1 METTN
6 GRIRWRDATMVH
18 DLAVDTIPQTVRALA
33 SACIEQQKAATARCG
48 RPFRAEPEALSK
60 VSEAALKDVLAAGD
74 DVHGIATDRSISN
87 VVPFNSGKYED
98 AVRDETVIAQRKALD
113 QAMATLL
120 RGVFDAPGKLYFTES
135 GHFWYPPQSFM
146 SWHTNSRV
154 PGWRAYLSYGEDPGE
169 SFFRYRDTDSG
180 RIVTLKDSG
189 WNLRVFMLSANRPLW
204 HAVYSNTNRFS
215 FGYLVTS
222 RSLVDRIRGR
232 LGRKARA

>member
-1 METTN
+1 METTE
-6 GRIRWRDATMVH
+6 GKIRWRSRTMVH
-18 DLAVDTIPQTVRALA
+18 DLDADAIPQAVRDLA
-33 SACIEQQKAATARCG
+33 AACIEQQKVATARCK

-60 VSEAALKDVLAAGD
+60 VSEAALQDVLVAGD
-74 DVHGIATDRSISN
+74 DIHGIATDRSISN

-98 AVRDETVIAQRKALD
+98 AVRDEVVMVQRKALD
-113 QAMATLL
+113 QAMAALL
-120 RGVFDAPGKLYFTES
+120 RELFDAPGKLYFTES
-135 GHFWYPPQSFM
+135 GHFWYPHQSFM

-169 SFFRYRDTDSG
+169 SFFRYRDPDSAQS
-180 RIVTLKDSG
+180 VTLKDSG

-222 RSLVDRIRGR
+222 RSLVDRVRGR
-232 LGRKARA
+232 LRIGARA